1 MTSIT
6 SSWSMPTPFRGLVEV
21 LRRNPRPIRDA
32 LVVVGIARAV
42 FYYSAQGRHP
52 WNYLGI
58 DAAAYHGV
66 DLVHPYAAGVV
77 GDVSAYLYSP
87 AFALALAPFSVLP
100 FPVFYGLWAL
110 ASFLVLG
117 WLVRPWP
124 WALGIFFFPITA
136 ELMTG
141 QVHLFIAAAI
151 VLGFRRPGLWALPIL
166 TKITPGIGL
175 LWFAVRR
182 EWRALAEA
190 VGVTAAIV
198 AVSFVL
204 YPSAWFDWF
213 AFLRANSGSSEG
225 FLIPRIAIGAAL
237 IVFGA
242 RTDRRWLVPIAV
254 WFTMPHVWA
263 SSWVILLAVIRLHPA
278 TDPEARAAATH
289 PTSDP
294 VTGAHDH
301 QVVASPGAQP

>member
-1 MTSIT
+1 LTSIT
-6 SSWSMPTPFRGLVEV
+6 SSWSVPTPFRGVMDV
-21 LRRNPRPIRDA
+21 LRRNRRPIRDA
-32 LVVVGIARAV
+32 LVIVGIARGL

-52 WNYLGI
+52 WNYLGV

-77 GDVSAYLYSP
+77 GDLSAYLYSP
-87 AFALALAPFSVLP
+87 AFALALAPFSALP
-100 FPVFYGLWAL
+100 FDVFYGLWAL

-190 VGVTAAIV
+190 VGVTLAIV

-204 YPSAWFDWF
+204 YPTAWFDWF
-213 AFLRANSGSSEG
+213 DFLRANSGSSEA
-225 FLIPRIAIGAAL
+225 FLLPRIAIGAGLVAVGAL
-237 IVFGA
+237 
-242 RTDRRWLVPIAV
+242 TDRRWLVPVAV
-254 WFTMPHVWA
+254 WFTLPHIWA

-278 TDPEARAAATH
+278 TDPELRATTDARDDR
-289 PTSDP
+289 PT
-294 VTGAHDH
+294 TGGHDH
-301 QVVASPGAQP
+301 QVVASGEAAR

>member
-1 MTSIT
+1 MS
-6 SSWSMPTPFRGLVEV
+6 SSWSVPAPFRGAVDV

-32 LVVVGIARAV
+32 LVIIGIARGL

-52 WNYLGI
+52 WNYLGV

-87 AFALALAPFSVLP
+87 AFALVLSPFSALP
-100 FPVFYGLWAL
+100 FPAFYWLWAL

-175 LWFAVRR
+175 LWFAVRK

-190 VGVTAAIV
+190 IGVTLAIV
-198 AVSFVL
+198 AVSFAL
-204 YPSAWFDWF
+204 YPTAWFDWF

-225 FLIPRIAIGAAL
+225 LLIPRIAIGAGLIAYGAL
-237 IVFGA
+237 
-242 RTDRRWLVPIAV
+242 TDRRWLVPVAV
-254 WFTMPHVWA
+254 WFTLPHIWA
-263 SSWVILLAVIRLHPA
+263 SSWVILLAVIRLHPD
-278 TDPEARAAATH
+278 TDPDARAARRGADDLPPVAGH
-289 PTSDP
+289 DP
-294 VTGAHDH
+294 R
-301 QVVASPGAQP
+301 VVGPSEAGG